1 MSKVI
6 QFIRESRAELK
17 KVVWPTKE
25 DVLSSIKVVLISTII
40 IAVILGAL
48 DLGFSELFRIVM
60 RQDGSNVKKLVYS
73 SYLYRL

>member
-6 QFIRESRAELK
+6 QFILESRAELK

-25 DVLSSIKVVLISTII
+25 DVFSSIKVVLISTII

-60 RQDGSNVKKLVYS
+60 K
-73 SYLYRL
+73 

>member
-25 DVLSSIKVVLISTII
+25 DVFSSIKVVLISTII

-48 DLGFSELFRIVM
+48 DLGFAELCRIVM
-60 RQDGSNVKKLVYS
+60 K
-73 SYLYRL
+73 